1 MSRCGFSDKPAV
13 YRSTAE
19 TLEPGVAGCVSLATA
34 KGYGA
39 SPHPAIPW
47 KRGLQRLQVKG
58 GALRLRF
65 HEIVR
70 YRKLLRVCVQYWG
83 VKPMEISSQYDL
95 KPFFSWLS
103 TSGCSADTATA
114 YAAGVKGFA
123 TWSGV
128 EQAPMLQAEKD
139 NKKPALRIWGA
150 GRRQQEYNIETA
162 ASGRSVRICSKYTIA
177 YQQLL
182 KTR

>member
-1 MSRCGFSDKPAV
+1 LSRCGFSDKPAV
-13 YRSTAE
+13 YRSAAE

-83 VKPMEISSQYDL
+83 VKPQAGTEKIQAQTANGGASIRCCQGTVRPTAVLASRPGQDTLYMAANLCRLQYHE
-95 KPFFSWLS
+95 
-103 TSGCSADTATA
+103 A
-114 YAAGVKGFA
+114 
-123 TWSGV
+123 
-128 EQAPMLQAEKD
+128 LQ
-139 NKKPALRIWGA
+139 
-150 GRRQQEYNIETA
+150 
-162 ASGRSVRICSKYTIA
+162 GRSGYSGADGDRVE
-177 YQQLL
+177 
-182 KTR
+182 